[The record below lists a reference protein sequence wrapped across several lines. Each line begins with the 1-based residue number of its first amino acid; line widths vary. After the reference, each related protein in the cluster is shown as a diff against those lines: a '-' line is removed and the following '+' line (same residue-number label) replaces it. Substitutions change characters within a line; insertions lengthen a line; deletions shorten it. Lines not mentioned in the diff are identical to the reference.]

1 MDISFAS
8 DIIRISCNHKDISIS
23 LARWEETI
31 RHVDSIDT
39 EDIFWNGADIV
50 GPLEIVVEFVSDSL

>member
-8 DIIRISCNHKDISIS
+8 DIISISCNHKDVSIS

-31 RHVDSIDT
+31 RYVDGIDT
-39 EDIFWNGADIV
+39 EDIFWNRADIV
-50 GPLEIVVEFVSDSL
+50 GPLEIVVEFMSDSL